1 MEHLKHFQ
9 GILNVKKNE
18 ILTALCL
25 SSLLMIMVHLKN
37 EFPLPHQEINKPEI
51 KFSEFEIEEN
61 VQKDTISEDY
71 PRSLKSNREKWLE
84 KYGKHLHPQSNKNFA
99 SKY

>member
-1 MEHLKHFQ
+1 MQNQK
-9 GILNVKKNE
+9 
-18 ILTALCL
+18 ILTALGL
-25 SSLLMIMVHLKN
+25 LSLLMIMVHLKN
-37 EFPLPHQEINKPEI
+37 EPPLPHQEFNEPEVE
-51 KFSEFEIEEN
+51 FSEFEIEEN
-61 VQKDTISEDY
+61 IQKDTISEEF

>member
-1 MEHLKHFQ
+1 MQNQK
-9 GILNVKKNE
+9 
-18 ILTALCL
+18 ILTALGL
-25 SSLLMIMVHLKN
+25 LSLLMIMVHLKN
-37 EFPLPHQEINKPEI
+37 EPPLPHQEFNKTVVE
-51 KFSEFEIEEN
+51 FSEFEIQEN

-84 KYGKHLHPQSNKNFA
+84 KYGKHLHPQSNKNIA

>member
-1 MEHLKHFQ
+1 M
-9 GILNVKKNE
+9 VKKE
-18 ILTALCL
+18 ILTALSL
-25 SSLLMIMVHLKN
+25 LSLLMIMVHLKN
-37 EFPLPHQEINKPEI
+37 EPPLPHQEINEPELEL
-51 KFSEFEIEEN
+51 SEFEIQEN
-61 VQKDTISEDY
+61 VQKDTVSEKY

>member
-1 MEHLKHFQ
+1 MQ
-9 GILNVKKNE
+9 KKE
-18 ILTALCL
+18 ILTALVL
-25 SSLLMIMVHLKN
+25 LSLLMIMVHLKN
-37 EFPLPHQEINKPEI
+37 EPPLPHQEINESELEL
-51 KFSEFEIEEN
+51 SEFEIQEN
-61 VQKDTISEDY
+61 VQKDTVSEEY

>member
-1 MEHLKHFQ
+1 MLKQ
-9 GILNVKKNE
+9 E
-18 ILTALCL
+18 ILTALGL
-25 SSLLMIMVHLKN
+25 LSLLMIMVHLKN
-37 EFPLPHQEINKPEI
+37 EPSLPLQEFNEPEI
-51 KFSEFEIEEN
+51 EFSEFEIQEN
-61 VQKDTISEDY
+61 VKKDTVSEEY